1 VTKRAEHPWFPGPLP
16 VYLSVYQECRK
27 GRETVWVLRSL
38 RVVPL
43 ELLDDVQLLE
53 RFGPGRWRVDGR
65 QEGGRLCGASHFA
78 NFPDDSQNVP
88 CPSISGEEPSESKS
102 DQSAIM
108 FKFMESMMQRTRE
121 ENDRIR
127 ADNQANLD
135 AFAKITQTVLAARG
149 EPAPREDNSRFFF
162 EKISSV
168 EKRYDDLLKENI
180 KLQVESA
187 KVSAKKDSS
196 FESEVV
202 AAALPKLFDLL
213 GSKRERSERAS
224 VQERMRVEA
233 LPRAA
238 ARAPVAAAPPAAAE
252 AAPPPAAPPAAPP
265 APRDAGDNAAPPRTA
280 APLSEEERAMRLG
293 LLGWELPPLE
303 VIRERLDK
311 GEGLGVQGRTRLAM
325 LRDLGLLPPEYLET
339 VVSYI

>member
-1 VTKRAEHPWFPGPLP
+1 MPQ
-16 VYLSVYQECRK
+16 YLSVYQECRK

-88 CPSISGEEPSESKS
+88 CPSISGEEPTETKS

-108 FKFMESMMQRTRE
+108 LKFMESMMQRTRE

-149 EPAPREDNSRFFF
+149 EPAPRADNSQFFF
-162 EKISSV
+162 DKISSV
-168 EKRYDDLLKENI
+168 EKRYDDLLRENM
-180 KLQVESA
+180 KLQVEHA
-187 KVSAKKDSS
+187 KVSAKKESS

-202 AAALPKLFDLL
+202 SVALPKLFDLL
-213 GSKRERSERAS
+213 SSRRDEKRAT

-238 ARAPVAAAPPAAAE
+238 ARAPAAAAPPAAAE
-252 AAPPPAAPPAAPP
+252 APAPPAAPPAASP
-265 APRDAGDNAAPPRTA
+265 APRDAGGAAAPRAA
-280 APLSEEERAMRLG
+280 APSLSEEERAMRLG
-293 LLGWELPPLE
+293 LLGWDLPPLE
-303 VIRERLDK
+303 VIRARLES
-311 GEGLGVQGRTRLAM
+311 GEGLGVQGKARLAM
-325 LRDLGLLPPEYLET
+325 LRDLGLLPAEYLE
-339 VVSYI
+339 VIVSHL